1 MNSKNP
7 ELKPV
12 ELLPLE
18 RELAVGLSGFGKRYA
33 CWLRV
38 NRQNPPQPVEKRQN
52 EKETRLPASNIFIEE
67 EKLRGDQ
74 MDRIEQLELRVAVLE
89 QEVATLKTDLA
100 AKQGNQPAKREAAQ
114 STIPTTTST
123 PDKRVEK
130 TAPRIEDAETPVQKT
145 PVQAKS
151 EPVDWEYRLGR
162 VWLPRIFIFVL
173 LLGIIFAFTIVA
185 IAGTELIRV
194 LLGFGVAAVLYFFGE
209 RQIKKQ
215 MVALGTVLL
224 SGAVS
229 VAILTTFA
237 MHVLYGFVPPFIAF
251 ILNLIWIGLGLFLSD
266 RHRSEAIA
274 ILTACAGYLV
284 PFLVEGKEHAAHFV
298 IWYETAFYALLL
310 LFAVRKSYKALF
322 YMASGLW
329 HAAVFILYINLL
341 IDQVGAGI
349 SYSVVLGAIIQHA
362 LLCWVAFYKKGMGEA
377 TVPVL
382 FSSFVLTTG
391 WAYSTLEEVPGIL
404 LQASLQ
410 HALFNLY
417 LLAAAV
423 AYGWFA
429 YYGREKQNREQ
440 ISVSISICTV
450 SVVYFLY
457 QILPDHVLNLA
468 VYFIVATVA
477 IYLGF
482 HFKAVIQQ
490 VIGLLL
496 YIFTTFQLFSTVWI
510 RDVFSAETF
519 VWLVVIGTMLFFYRM
534 LAAASLKQEGL
545 KNFMIAVN
553 AFFHL
558 VFLTQLA
565 GAVAESWSVSLRMM
579 LQSFVWMVYAAAG
592 VALGV
597 WKDNKKIRLA
607 GMILLLITLCK
618 LIFVDMHT
626 VNLFIRTIL
635 FIALGT
641 VGLIVSRLFY
651 VKK

>member
-1 MNSKNP
+1 
-7 ELKPV
+7 
-12 ELLPLE
+12 
-18 RELAVGLSGFGKRYA
+18 
-33 CWLRV
+33 
-38 NRQNPPQPVEKRQN
+38 
-52 EKETRLPASNIFIEE
+52 
-67 EKLRGDQ
+67 
-74 MDRIEQLELRVAVLE
+74 
-89 QEVATLKTDLA
+89 
-100 AKQGNQPAKREAAQ
+100 
-114 STIPTTTST
+114 
-123 PDKRVEK
+123 
-130 TAPRIEDAETPVQKT
+130 
-145 PVQAKS
+145 
-151 EPVDWEYRLGR
+151 
-162 VWLPRIFIFVL
+162 
-173 LLGIIFAFTIVA
+173 
-185 IAGTELIRV
+185 
-194 LLGFGVAAVLYFFGE
+194 
-209 RQIKKQ
+209 
-215 MVALGTVLL
+215 
-224 SGAVS
+224 
-229 VAILTTFA
+229 

-496 YIFTTFQLFSTVWI
+496 YIFTTFQLFSTAWI

-565 GAVAESWSVSLRMM
+565 GAVAESWSVSLWMM

-641 VGLIVSRLFY
+641 VGLLVSRLFY

>member
-1 MNSKNP
+1 MENGTLAGCGSTGKIRLNLSK
-7 ELKPV
+7 KDKM
-12 ELLPLE
+12 
-18 RELAVGLSGFGKRYA
+18 R
-33 CWLRV
+33 
-38 NRQNPPQPVEKRQN
+38 
-52 EKETRLPASNIFIEE
+52 KEIRLPASNIFIEE
-67 EKLRGDQ
+67 EKLRGNQ
-74 MDRIEQLELRVAVLE
+74 MDRIEQLEQRVAVLE
-89 QEVATLKTDLA
+89 QEVATLKTGLA
-100 AKQGNQPAKREAAQ
+100 AKQGNRPAKMEAGQ
-114 STIPTTTST
+114 STVPSATGT

-130 TAPRIEDAETPVQKT
+130 TAPRPQNAETPVQIAETPVQKT
-145 PVQAKS
+145 PVQAKP

-173 LLGIIFAFTIVA
+173 LLGLIFAFTIVA
-185 IAGTELIRV
+185 IAGTELIRI

-215 MVALGTVLL
+215 MEALGTVLL

-251 ILNLIWIGLGLFLSD
+251 IVNLVWIGLGLFLSD
-266 RHRSEAIA
+266 RHRSEAMA

-284 PFLVEGKEHAAHFV
+284 PFLVEGREHAAHFV

-322 YMASGLW
+322 YTASGLW

-341 IDQVGAGI
+341 INQVGAGI
-349 SYSVVLGAIIQHA
+349 SYSVVLGALIQHV
-362 LLCWVAFYKKGMGEA
+362 LLCWVAFYKKGIGEA

-429 YYGREKQNREQ
+429 YYGWEKQNREQ

-457 QILPDHVLNLA
+457 QILPDHVLNLV

-496 YIFTTFQLFSTVWI
+496 YFFTTFQLFSAAWI

-519 VWLVVIGTMLFFYRM
+519 VWLVVIGTMLLFYRM

-641 VGLIVSRLFY
+641 VGLLVSRLFY

>member
-1 MNSKNP
+1 MPLKRNLQRGNPDLENGTLAGCESTGKIRLNLSK
-7 ELKPV
+7 KDKM
-12 ELLPLE
+12 
-18 RELAVGLSGFGKRYA
+18 R
-33 CWLRV
+33 
-38 NRQNPPQPVEKRQN
+38 
-52 EKETRLPASNIFIEE
+52 KEIRLPASNIFIEE
-67 EKLRGDQ
+67 EKLRGNQ
-74 MDRIEQLELRVAVLE
+74 MDRIEQLEQRVAVLE
-89 QEVATLKTDLA
+89 QEVATLKTGLA
-100 AKQGNQPAKREAAQ
+100 AKQGNRPAKMEASQ
-114 STIPTTTST
+114 STVPSATGT

-130 TAPRIEDAETPVQKT
+130 TAPRPQNAETPVQNAEIPVQKT
-145 PVQAKS
+145 PVQAKP

-173 LLGIIFAFTIVA
+173 LLGLIFAFTIVA
-185 IAGTELIRV
+185 IAGTELIRI

-215 MVALGTVLL
+215 MEALGTVLL

-322 YMASGLW
+322 YTASGLW

-341 IDQVGAGI
+341 INQVGAGI

-362 LLCWVAFYKKGMGEA
+362 LLCWVAFYKKGIGEA

-496 YIFTTFQLFSTVWI
+496 YIFTTFQLFSTAWI

-558 VFLTQLA
+558 VFLTQLT

-641 VGLIVSRLFY
+641 VGLLVSRLFY